1 MDQNVSV
8 RVLKFQENFNLS
20 LKKNLSR
27 ELSFGNRDNHIFQSE
42 SKLSI
47 AWIYYTT
54 DPLERKLFLGRVG
67 SIYEARLDFDAI
79 L

>member
-27 ELSFGNRDNHIFQSE
+27 ELSFGNTENQIF
-42 SKLSI
+42 
-47 AWIYYTT
+47 
-54 DPLERKLFLGRVG
+54 
-67 SIYEARLDFDAI
+67 
-79 L
+79 